1 MFLSLKTNLNK
12 KLNSITKYS
21 SVAMRTNSVLNNKNK
36 NFNFSEKVGVFGSID
51 NLNTSNNLQ
60 AGQDNELISK
70 YFDEHEQYIA
80 NFYKKHKNN
89 FLFQEGQEADFEEFL
104 IQMEKLM
111 KHDTKRRESV
121 SKYIN
126 DINKICFQSREPLR
140 EVLIY
145 YQMYLTKNGFDPEVL
160 SETIYYLGKVNQSRE
175 NLHRVYSDYTH
186 WDFVNSFRMYHIID
200 DLKYSLSYENTF
212 MNAEHIAKAIR
223 GLTMSGYKN
232 CEVVEFI
239 FDRISSFLLN
249 KKIEK
254 KFEKF
259 VDTPGAGKYN
269 YHPEN
274 SHAEDLFYE
283 AKYRKHIFKLMQ
295 LNIQDGAVEG
305 AVGVSSSDSKNKFDE
320 ELLAPIKEIIEL
332 LKETKEVQHSLTDAI
347 DNLLDQYYQ
356 IEQAMIT
363 NPELKDN
370 PYIKYELY
378 KLQDKLVEGGYL
390 TIEALN
396 EVTSSKLTQESLEKV
411 KYDNI
416 VSVLKNFVLINFPNL
431 YNEGE
436 KKLHSLLNNE
446 NKFEDFELNSYF
458 RMTPLSLGKTLAALS
473 DYAKITNIDINGQDY
488 LNDKIEGEFVDAQF
502 MKANKTQIKIK
513 AEYSKLF
520 NMTENYL
527 NEIEP
532 MILKKVNETD
542 DVEALGYIYYAYS
555 NMNIS
560 SKELKNQI
568 IEKMQKLV
576 NYNKFTNNISN
587 EGIKYIITGF
597 AKGDNRREAVTQI
610 VKKLSQKINFGEFF
624 KLEELI
630 SMLWSMSTFKLSSN
644 DIFIQLLIK
653 LSENSENLVNYI
665 SNVKG
670 FDRYLYQLSVCLKYE
685 CKDEVTIP
693 SNLSFLLDL
702 HLNMRDFT
710 LEKLDVAKELKDLQ
724 HIPNEMLVDPMKNVV
739 LSGLE
744 GYFSRDISKRQSDA
758 ATSLE
763 TMDTPGTL
771 PFFPDKV
778 IGFYGHK
785 VAFFVF
791 GKDYLTDESSNSTLP
806 INGYCHTIK
815 RVLKEKFQTHAVFIP
830 TNQLIKFDLKSG
842 HIDLLYT
849 KQNEGFTHYIEDI
862 ISAQLNSQMEF
873 NSIFQ
878 INKYLN
884 SFIKKFANSE
894 QGDLILQTENDL
906 ESFMNSLLKVID
918 LHAELVSA
926 YYPSLLQ
933 KKIEDLQLNLE
944 SNLSYFNATSDKFKA
959 FVNSIVIDIVGAQI
973 DYILFISNLSK
984 KYSIFSKNLNSSN
997 KVKNEDL
1004 AISSEWLGKRLH
1016 VDILN
1021 FNNSANINEKNHSV
1035 ELINNNFMWL
1045 GEYSPYTDWEE
1056 EIRISY
1062 DNFNYF
1068 VENSSNKFLFN
1079 SHKLGNRNVPHG
1091 IFPHP
1096 NKMRSIKSPIVTK
1109 SLEAKSDYELQV
1121 KSYQNYNEKII
1132 QDEISKNGLLSNKET
1147 DSQLSLKVNLLN
1159 IKNSLKQNFSDNQ
1172 ILKFITKF
1180 EFIDTLIVEHLNIDS
1195 TKSNSPQNN
1204 FLHRNPQAFQNLY
1217 QKLSTVTGEYDEYDK
1232 FVMREYYN
1240 DKKIYD
1246 VDPNLS
1252 HEENIKNTEERMLR
1266 KIKEN
1271 EDLDSVSIYN
1281 ANTVDYKFDIKSIL
1295 SSIKDAQKD
1304 SDLEKQEFIR
1314 NPEAFLLHKR
1324 KIAERNLI
1332 LLKIVVKLLDPNSK
1346 LSDNETKYL
1355 KNILDRTKQSNI
1367 NKIDEIGIKHK
1378 TTDLSFKN
1386 LSANDIYSLNTLYNV
1401 EINKKSF
1408 DFSLSELILEFSH
1421 FIDCATINKIL
1432 LNLYE
1437 TQVLQ
1442 PINGNSFTLFPVE
1455 NKEPALISNEIKE
1468 TLWRIGGF
1476 LSEED
1481 KTKVKGMLKV
1491 KRGKSKFDKI
1501 WLQLD
1506 EKSLDDFVQ
1515 DANSQENRLP
1525 HLEKWIKRKEKE
1537 IENRIHLPPDNLS
1550 ISDGKI
1556 NKLIEKKDKAFRKTL
1571 LSNIFKV
1578 DDVNKIDVDKAR
1590 DFINEFCSSLYL
1602 FNFNYPQTIKD
1613 IFNALADIPSLYE
1626 EDNQLL
1632 KNYRLFFKIDEE
1644 NPFEYLSVS
1653 PIKME
1658 GEKLELTKIQNIEEY
1673 LNENVNNRLKTATV
1687 PFVKNVVKR
1696 ISVYANDNSSNNEYK
1711 H

>member
-21 SVAMRTNSVLNNKNK
+21 SSAMRTNSVLNNKNK
-36 NFNFSEKVGVFGSID
+36 NFNFTEKVGVFDQINSSE
-51 NLNTSNNLQ
+51 LSQ
-60 AGQDNELISK
+60 SGQDNDLISK

-80 NFYKKHKNN
+80 NFYKKHKEN
-89 FLFQEGQEADFEEFL
+89 FIFQEGQEADFEEFL

-121 SKYIN
+121 NKYIN
-126 DINKICFQSREPLR
+126 DMNKITFQSREPLR

-160 SETIYYLGKVNQSRE
+160 AETIYYLGKVNQSRE
-175 NLHRVYSDYTH
+175 NLHRVYTDFTH

-200 DLKYSLSYENTF
+200 DLKYSLSYENAF
-212 MNAEHIAKAIR
+212 MNAEHIAKALR

-232 CEVVEFI
+232 SEVAQFI
-239 FDRISSFLLN
+239 FDRISSFLTN

-269 YHPEN
+269 YHPQN
-274 SHAEDLFYE
+274 RHAEDLFYDE
-283 AKYRKHIFKLMQ
+283 KYRKHIFKLMQ
-295 LNIQDGAVEG
+295 LNVQDEQAAVEG
-305 AVGVSSSDSKNKFDE
+305 VKSSDPKNKFDE
-320 ELLAPIKEIIEL
+320 EILAPIQEIIEL
-332 LKETKEVQHSLTDAI
+332 LKETKEVQHNLTDAI

-363 NPELKDN
+363 NPELKDY
-370 PYIKYELY
+370 PYIKYELF

-396 EVTSSKLTQESLEKV
+396 EVTNKKLTQESLEKV
-411 KYDNI
+411 KYENI

-436 KKLHSLLNNE
+436 NKLDSLLNNE

-488 LNDKIEGEFVDAQF
+488 LNEKIEGEFVDPQF

-513 AEYSKLF
+513 AEYTKLF

-527 NEIEP
+527 KEIEP
-532 MILKKVNETD
+532 MVRNKVKETE

-555 NMNIS
+555 NLNIS
-560 SKELKNQI
+560 SKELKTQI
-568 IEKMQKLV
+568 IEKMSTLV
-576 NYNKFTNNISN
+576 KNKTKISNLSN
-587 EGIKYIITGF
+587 EGIKYIITGL
-597 AKGDNRREAVTQI
+597 AKGEHRNDKITQI
-610 VKKLSQKINFGEFF
+610 VKKVSTKINFGEFF

-630 SMLWSMSTFKLSSN
+630 SMLWAMSTFKLCSN

-693 SNLSFLLDL
+693 SNLSFLVDL
-702 HLNMRDFT
+702 HLNMREFT
-710 LEKLDVAKELKDLQ
+710 FEKLNAGKELKDLQ
-724 HIPNEMLVDPMKNVV
+724 HIPNELLVDPMKNVV

-744 GYFSRDISKRQSDA
+744 GYFARDIAKRQSNA
-758 ATSLE
+758 ATNLE
-763 TMDTPGTL
+763 SMDAPGTL

-785 VAFFVF
+785 VALFVF
-791 GKDYLTDESSNSTLP
+791 GKDYLTDESSNDTLP
-806 INGYCHTIK
+806 INGYCQTIK
-815 RVLKEKFQTHAVFIP
+815 RVLKEKFNTHAVFIP
-830 TNQLIKFDLKSG
+830 TSQLIKFDLKTG
-842 HIDLLYT
+842 HVDLLYS
-849 KQNEGFTHYIEDI
+849 KHNEGFTHYVEDI
-862 ISAQLNSQMEF
+862 ISKQLNTSMEL
-873 NSIFQ
+873 NSVFQ

-906 ESFMNSLLKVID
+906 ENFMNSLLKVID
-918 LHAELVSA
+918 LHGELVSA
-926 YYPSLLQ
+926 YYPSLVQ
-933 KKIEDLQLNLE
+933 RKIEELQLNLD
-944 SNLSYFNATSDKFKA
+944 SNLSYFNSTSDKFKL
-959 FVNSIVIDIVGAQI
+959 FVNSIVKEIIGPQV
-973 DYILFISNLSK
+973 DYNLFINNLSK
-984 KYSIFSKNLNSSN
+984 NYLAFSKNLNTSN
-997 KVKNEDL
+997 KINNEDL
-1004 AISSEWLGKRLH
+1004 VISSEWLGKRLH

-1021 FNNSANINEKNHSV
+1021 KPASINDKNHSV

-1045 GEYSPYTDWEE
+1045 GEYNPYADWEE
-1056 EIRISY
+1056 EIRSSY

-1079 SHKLGNRNVPHG
+1079 SHKLGHRKVPQG
-1091 IFPHP
+1091 VFPHP
-1096 NKMRSIKSPIVTK
+1096 NKLRSIKSPLATK

-1121 KSYQNYNEKII
+1121 KSYQNYNEKLI
-1132 QDEISKNGLLSNKET
+1132 QDEVAKNALVSNKDT

-1172 ILKFITKF
+1172 ILKYITNF
-1180 EFIDTLIVEHLNIDS
+1180 EFIDALLVEHLNSSKANS
-1195 TKSNSPQNN
+1195 TQNN
-1204 FLHRNPQAFQNLY
+1204 FIQRDPEAFQNFY
-1217 QKLSTVTGEYDEYDK
+1217 KKLSTVTGEYDEYDK

-1246 VDPNLS
+1246 VDPNVS
-1252 HEENIKNTEERMLR
+1252 HEENIKNMEERMSR
-1266 KIKEN
+1266 KINEN
-1271 EDLDSVSIYN
+1271 EDLDTVSIYN

-1295 SSIKDAQKD
+1295 SSIKDSQKD
-1304 SDLEKQEFIR
+1304 SDLDKQEFIR
-1314 NPEAFLLHKR
+1314 NPEAFLVHKR
-1324 KIAERNLI
+1324 KVAERNLI
-1332 LLKIVVKLLDPNSK
+1332 LLKIVVKLLDPNST
-1346 LSDNETKYL
+1346 LSENETKYL
-1355 KNILDRTKQSNI
+1355 NNLLEKTKKSDI
-1367 NKIDEIGIKHK
+1367 NKIEEIGVKENI
-1378 TTDLSFKN
+1378 TDLSFKN

-1401 EINKKSF
+1401 EITQKSF

-1421 FIDCATINKIL
+1421 FIDSTTINKIL

-1437 TQVLQ
+1437 TQVLK
-1442 PINGNSFTLFPVE
+1442 PKNGNSFTLFPVD

-1468 TLWRIGGF
+1468 TLWRLGGF

-1481 KTKVKGMLKV
+1481 KTKLKGMLKV

-1506 EKSLDDFVQ
+1506 EKSLDDFIQSANLQ
-1515 DANSQENRLP
+1515 DNRLQ

-1550 ISDGKI
+1550 ISDTKI

-1578 DDVNKIDVDKAR
+1578 DDINKIDASKAR

-1613 IFNALADIPSLYE
+1613 IFNALADIPSIYE
-1626 EDNQLL
+1626 EDKQLL
-1632 KNYRLFFKIDEE
+1632 KNYRLLFNVDEE
-1644 NPFEYLSVS
+1644 NPFEYLSVA
-1653 PIKME
+1653 PVKME
-1658 GEKLELTKIQNIEEY
+1658 GEKLSKELHSIEEF
-1673 LNENVNNRLKTATV
+1673 LDENLKKRLKNATV
-1687 PFVKNVVKR
+1687 PFVQNVVKR
-1696 ISVYANDNSSNNEYK
+1696 ISILGNNNASNNDYK